1 MRVSSLGLALSLSLL
16 AAPALAQEV
25 GPEVGREAAWTLGG
39 GVTGVSDYVWRGISQ
54 TRGKPALQ
62 FDLNLSHRSG
72 FHAGVWASNV
82 DFTATGDEND
92 GIRYELDP
100 YIGWS
105 GEVFGNGSEL
115 ELSLS
120 RVTYPRAKPGFNVN
134 YTEIEGKL
142 TFPQHVYVGLA
153 YSPDIF
159 KLGAR
164 GIYYNAGV
172 DLPLGE
178 SGWGLKAQAGHYD
191 LKKAAGDS
199 YDDLLLGV
207 NRQFGPVKAE
217 LAWTDTTSY
226 GEALSE
232 NLDEA
237 SQAGA
242 RWVLS
247 LGWEF

>member
-1 MRVSSLGLALSLSLL
+1 MRLIPTSFALGALLFSTPLL
-16 AAPALAQEV
+16 AQQADAGKSWEF
-25 GPEVGREAAWTLGG
+25 GG
-39 GVTGVSDYVWRGISQ
+39 SLTAVNDYVWRGVSQ

-62 FDLNLSHRSG
+62 IDVAATHASG
-72 FHAGVWASNV
+72 FYAGAFASNV

-115 ELSLS
+115 DVSLS
-120 RVTYPRAKPGFNVN
+120 RVTYPGAKSGFNVD
-134 YTEIEGKL
+134 YTELEGKL
-142 TFPQHVYVGLA
+142 TFPQHVYVGVA

-164 GIYYNAGV
+164 GIYYNAGL
-172 DLPLGE
+172 DMPIGE

-199 YDDLLLGV
+199 YNDFLVGV
-207 NRQFGPVKAE
+207 NKQLGPAKAE
-217 LAWTDTTSY
+217 LAWSTTSSY
-226 GEALSE
+226 GQALSE
-232 NLDEA
+232 NLDEK
-237 SQAGA
+237 SQAGS
-242 RWVLS
+242 RVIFS
-247 LGWEF
+247 LAWAF